1 MLPKPTLEIIETASI
16 IDPKSADRVIDNDH
30 VAHLADSLTEISQ
43 MHPIMVKRQSTPPQ
57 YLLHDGAHRLLA
69 AIEKGLTTISAQ
81 VYDEATPDHHIRRCV
96 LESELTTRKE
106 DWARECLKLQELKS
120 LYESQYPQT
129 KVGGGKG
136 RDKRVLPAFVKHI
149 ISMGMGGGKRST
161 VSEKLTLAKGLGAPL
176 LHLLD
181 QHKLSKDIGK
191 DLLKKTSEERL
202 PIVEKLVDM
211 KRSKA
216 PGRHANLTVA
226 AALDRIKRDARE
238 AACESITLTFDD
250 AKVFH
255 SKMEEYTESA
265 PNTIDAIITDP
276 LYHEDKIPLY
286 GKAAELSASIL
297 KPGGF
302 AAFYCGRLH
311 VNRVLGLL
319 GAHLLLRTIIILRHK
334 QHFGNAGS
342 SKISND
348 SKYILVYQK
357 TGADVDFYT
366 SVPGVIDGTG
376 QEKGNHEYQQ
386 SVSDLD
392 NLIDAI
398 TQPGETILDLFA
410 GSGTTGV
417 AAIQKGRKTILVE
430 DDAEDCATCC
440 TRLKKALERQI
451 PRPIPFHIPSVTTF
465 LSTDALVQ
473 DPDDVSDEDSGEL
486 RTAG

>member
-16 IDPKSADRVIDNDH
+16 IDPKSSDRVIDNDH

-43 MHPIMVKRQSTPPQ
+43 MQPIVVKHGSSPLQ
-57 YLLHDGAHRLLA
+57 YVLHDGARRLRA
-69 AIEKGLTTISAQ
+69 AIAGGLTTIRAQ
-81 VYDEATPDHHIRRCV
+81 VFDETTSDDHIRRCV
-96 LESELTTRKE
+96 LECDLLTHKDE
-106 DWARECLKLQELKS
+106 WAAECLKLQELKS
-120 LYESQYPQT
+120 LYEACYPQT
-129 KVGGGKG
+129 MVGRGKG
-136 RDKRVLPAFVKHI
+136 RDKKALPAFVEHI
-149 ISMGMGGGKRST
+149 ISMRGGKRST
-161 VSEKLTLAKGLGAPL
+161 ASENIKLAKGLGAPL
-176 LHLLD
+176 LHLLN
-181 QHKLSKDIGK
+181 KNTLSKDIGK
-191 DLLKKTSEERL
+191 DLLKQPVEERL
-202 PIVEKLVDM
+202 PIVEKLVEM
-211 KRSKA
+211 KRAKSS
-216 PGRHANLTVA
+216 GRHTNLTVA
-226 AALDRIKRDARE
+226 AARDRIKRDARE
-238 AACESITLTFDD
+238 AARESITLTFDD
-250 AKVFH
+250 AKVIH
-255 SKMEEYTESA
+255 AKMEEYTESA

-319 GAHLLLRTIIILRHK
+319 NAHLLLRTIIILRHK

-357 TGADVDFYT
+357 TGTDRDFYT

-398 TQPGETILDLFA
+398 SQPGETILDLFA

-440 TRLKKALERQI
+440 TRLKRAIERQI
-451 PRPIPFHIPSVTTF
+451 PRPIPFHIPSVSPF
-465 LSTDALVQ
+465 LSTNVLVQ
-473 DPDDVSDEDSGEL
+473 DPDDVNDGDSGEL